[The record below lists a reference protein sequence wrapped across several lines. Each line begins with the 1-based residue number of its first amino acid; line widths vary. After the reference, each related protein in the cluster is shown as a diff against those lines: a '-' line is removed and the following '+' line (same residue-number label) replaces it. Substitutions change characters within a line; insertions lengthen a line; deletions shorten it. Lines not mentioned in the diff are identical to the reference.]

1 MYFPTGWMQVIIEFC
16 HVELGLQ
23 WYQALILFTFI
34 LRTVLFPITVKSQRN
49 AVTLKRIGPISNT
62 LRDKMNEAKLSGDS
76 LKGFFLIS
84 SI

>member
-1 MYFPTGWMQVIIEFC
+1 MIIEFC
-16 HVELGLQ
+16 HVELGLP

-49 AVTLKRIGPISNT
+49 AVTLKRIGPISNK

-76 LKGFFLIS
+76 LKGFFFN
-84 SI
+84 